1 MAEILTFIIGV
12 KVYINNNTQEK
23 EERRFKEVF
32 KQTDKIM
39 EPYFRELNKKNYI
52 NSFIDEIPELSY
64 YEAAQ
69 LKKKLANIYIEWND
83 T

>member
-12 KVYINNNTQEK
+12 KVYINNNTHEK

-39 EPYFRELNKKNYI
+39 EPYFKDLNKKIILIVLLMRSQNYPI
-52 NSFIDEIPELSY
+52 MKQHN
-64 YEAAQ
+64 
-69 LKKKLANIYIEWND
+69 
-83 T
+83 